1 MHPVM
6 NTKNLD
12 RLPLPRR
19 RVAMTALKAGRSLQ
33 ELQQVVAAM
42 KSSPSSKKE
51 LYLPVFHACLDPANI
66 PTKNEWERLQPE
78 SDISTR
84 VACASLALRYLFA
97 LLIGRDA
104 ARELGETTWPRVF
117 QWVFFMHEYKN
128 HLPENI
134 SLADEH
140 LYTGN
145 GAALCAVMSAT
156 LGFRVL
162 VGRAWVYLSQMKAS
176 PAFEPCLHYI
186 ALFIGGMEYTEE
198 EELAELVEGAGGTVD
213 DLARLSVE
221 FLDALR
227 GNLSWEL
234 GPPGLYIHS
243 LVSFIRGSRSSNP
256 PDFSLRDKF
265 IEALRAHGF
274 IPSLVIATD
283 SLSSLNDKPV
293 VHISLELL
301 ETLMSTSGGYRLFP
315 AAIHAGG
322 NFPAQRSIIT
332 WLPPWGSVLEEVKKL
347 VHTAEFEEEEIYDR
361 WIDFLWTAEDR
372 VKLVH
377 RMKGRAVLKACDNLD
392 VCVLASQTDISSLK
406 FGSAEKSRMDR
417 RADDVHGAT
426 PHTIATRIVKE
437 LTGRTADIVPAAA
450 PNPDGD
456 SPSCPLNYR
465 ERVFLRFV
473 LQSDYQSSRTTVC
486 TAQITHLRTSDSDQ
500 PFFILF
506 NYRYC
511 TPTPHSLELA
521 TDSKS
526 GYTKNLQGPEW
537 TNILARVR
545 KSHGRM
551 QLHVV
556 NVVDGEN
563 DSLWVVP
570 LRSSSAY
577 IHKGVR
583 ELVSRIPDSEKYGA
597 LDVMKDIKEMLRG
610 ASDVVEIH

>member
-42 KSSPSSKKE
+42 KSSPSAQKE

-66 PTKNEWERLQPE
+66 PTKNEWELLRPE

-84 VACASLALRYLFA
+84 IAWYGDAFDYYLEYFLGKLRGGTVYYYVACA
-97 LLIGRDA
+97 
-104 ARELGETTWPRVF
+104 V
-117 QWVFFMHEYKN
+117 
-128 HLPENI
+128 
-134 SLADEH
+134 
-140 LYTGN
+140 
-145 GAALCAVMSAT
+145 
-156 LGFRVL
+156 
-162 VGRAWVYLSQMKAS
+162 
-176 PAFEPCLHYI
+176 
-186 ALFIGGMEYTEE
+186 
-198 EELAELVEGAGGTVD
+198 
-213 DLARLSVE
+213 
-221 FLDALR
+221 
-227 GNLSWEL
+227 
-234 GPPGLYIHS
+234 
-243 LVSFIRGSRSSNP
+243 
-256 PDFSLRDKF
+256 
-265 IEALRAHGF
+265 
-274 IPSLVIATD
+274 
-283 SLSSLNDKPV
+283 
-293 VHISLELL
+293 
-301 ETLMSTSGGYRLFP
+301 
-315 AAIHAGG
+315 
-322 NFPAQRSIIT
+322 
-332 WLPPWGSVLEEVKKL
+332 GSVLEEVQEL
-347 VHTAEFEEEEIYDR
+347 VQTVEFEEQEIYDH
-361 WIDFLWTAEDR
+361 WFDFLWTAKDR

-392 VCVLASQTDISSLK
+392 CGKIQDGSGCRRCSRCHSAYYCNSDCQRTDWTHGGHRASCGAEPGWLLGQSFITGFFVQSKFIS
-406 FGSAEKSRMDR
+406 
-417 RADDVHGAT
+417 T
-426 PHTIATRIVKE
+426 T
-437 LTGRTADIVPAAA
+437 
-450 PNPDGD
+450 GD

-486 TAQITHLRTSDSDQ
+486 TAQVTHLSTSDSDK

-563 DSLWVVP
+563 DRLWVVS

-597 LDVMKDIKEMLRG
+597 RDVMKDIKEMLRG